1 MYFLKKRLFSKD
13 SSLKQRSLFASK
25 YKDFILIQLS
35 LDVLLQ
41 RLINLFIFI
50 IRIAIKNRPD
60 SRWAYNTPLM
70 R

>member
-50 IRIAIKNRPD
+50 IRIAMKNRPD
-60 SRWAYNTPLM
+60 
-70 R
+70 